1 MRILYSVCFNVA
13 IHHSINGKTG
23 NRLDA
28 QFFSNV
34 LAVGDNGGQ
43 ADIKFVGYLFVD
55 KSFGDKYQYF
65 YFPDRQFMLRY
76 FYVNCFIC
84 CLYSCLL
91 SILAQLM
98 DVFYQRTFILVDI
111 QFGNTG

>member
-1 MRILYSVCFNVA
+1 MCAILINEDLYSVCFNVA

-65 YFPDRQFMLRY
+65 YFPDRQFMFRFSMCIALSAA
-76 FYVNCFIC
+76 CF
-84 CLYSCLL
+84 
-91 SILAQLM
+91 LA
-98 DVFYQRTFILVDI
+98 
-111 QFGNTG
+111 

>member
-1 MRILYSVCFNVA
+1 MCAILINEDFIFCLLQCS
-13 IHHSINGKTG
+13 HSSQHNGKTG

-65 YFPDRQFMLRY
+65 YFPDRQFMFRFSMCIALSAA
-76 FYVNCFIC
+76 CF
-84 CLYSCLL
+84 
-91 SILAQLM
+91 LA
-98 DVFYQRTFILVDI
+98 
-111 QFGNTG
+111 

>member
-43 ADIKFVGYLFVD
+43 ADIKFVGYSL
-55 KSFGDKYQYF
+55 
-65 YFPDRQFMLRY
+65 
-76 FYVNCFIC
+76 C
-84 CLYSCLL
+84 
-91 SILAQLM
+91 
-98 DVFYQRTFILVDI
+98 
-111 QFGNTG
+111 

>member
-65 YFPDRQFMLRY
+65 YFPDRQFMFRFFL
-76 FYVNCFIC
+76 CAL
-84 CLYSCLL
+84 LYLL
-91 SILAQLM
+91 LVFLLMSILARLM

>member
-65 YFPDRQFMLRY
+65 YSRTDNSCSVFSMCIALSAA
-76 FYVNCFIC
+76 CF
-84 CLYSCLL
+84 
-91 SILAQLM
+91 LA
-98 DVFYQRTFILVDI
+98 
-111 QFGNTG
+111 

>member
-65 YFPDRQFMLRY
+65 YFPDSQYMFRL
-76 FYVNCFIC
+76 FYVHCIIC
-84 CLYSCLL
+84 C
-91 SILAQLM
+91 
-98 DVFYQRTFILVDI
+98 
-111 QFGNTG
+111 